1 MQENKNVVVEED
13 DDILFDLMQLWKLFK
28 KNWKWFPISILSCLF
43 IAALY
48 LWFTPATISVTGK
61 MELINKSKNSSSGL
75 SAGLAMLNSLPLGL
89 GSSFGGGSLGI
100 DAEKEILMSNTLV
113 SNVVK
118 ELGLYTEYRL
128 CRWGRKSLL
137 YQNNPITVSLDSA
150 HVQWFDDELPLT
162 FHQIQLTVS
171 KNSSGYKV
179 KTKLVENKE
188 ETKLPTQT
196 FSSLPATIETEVG
209 TLTITENIL
218 PPKHAENFEKNYML
232 EVTITPPSKS
242 ADSFIARLAA
252 DPPTKTITNI
262 LNITLQDQNLM
273 RGLDFI
279 NNLVDAYNQRA
290 NDEKNE
296 EACKT
301 DEFVNARL
309 AKIDVE
315 LGSSDDAWE
324 NSKKQYQI
332 TTPEV
337 DAQEALKKKSEY
349 EARLIVIGT
358 NLQMHDYL
366 SEYVNDPANLY
377 EVIPLGFARGAS
389 SPSDDGSTTSVSQ
402 DYSSVVARHN
412 SLVNQRKDLLR
423 SMSELSPQVQRL
435 TKSIEEL
442 HPTIQLMMKR
452 DREQLLMQ
460 KNTLD
465 REYTRY
471 SGRVG
476 SVPQVERVF
485 TEIGRQRE
493 IKQAVYLLLLQK
505 REETAMDLANTT
517 DKGRL
522 IDKVTSVDGSS
533 KPQKKK
539 ILAVAFLLGALF
551 PMGILYLLQ
560 MLKTKVDTLDELE
573 AITQLPFLLEIPNT
587 DYDEAIRSLR
597 TKLLLQLKPGQNA
610 ILVASQNDGDG
621 KTFIAQHLTDSL
633 NAIGKKT
640 LFVNGDMRNSDSQS
654 IQGHPAD
661 ILASEAFTQ
670 LIVQAK
676 ATNDFV
682 IIDSPALD
690 KYVDSLQ
697 LAPFA
702 DATLYVVKAGSTL
715 KSDIQ
720 TLNNETRLPEPLLV
734 FNN

>member
-1 MQENKNVVVEED
+1 MQENKKVIVEEED
-13 DDILFDLMQLWKLFK
+13 NILFDLMQLWKLFK
-28 KNWKWFPISILSCLF
+28 KNWKWFPISILACLF
-43 IAALY
+43 IAVLY
-48 LWFTPATISVTGK
+48 LWFTPTTVSVIGK

-118 ELGLYTEYRL
+118 ELDLYTEYRL
-128 CRWGRKSLL
+128 SRWGRKSLL

-196 FSSLPATIETEVG
+196 FSSLPATVETEVG

-218 PPKHAENFEKNYML
+218 SSKQAKAFENNYTL
-232 EVTITPPSKS
+232 EVTITPPSKV

-252 DPPTKTITNI
+252 DPPIKTVTNI
-262 LNITLQDQNLM
+262 LNITLQDQSLM
-273 RGLDFI
+273 RGIDFI
-279 NNLVDAYNQRA
+279 SSLVDAYNQRA

-296 EACKT
+296 EARKT
-301 DEFVNARL
+301 DEFVNTRL

-337 DAQEALKKKSEY
+337 DAQEALEKKSQY
-349 EARLIVIGT
+349 EARLVEIGT
-358 NLQMHDYL
+358 KLQLHDYL
-366 SEYVNDPANLY
+366 SDYVSDPNNIYELIPVGMLGGVSEGQANTST
-377 EVIPLGFARGAS
+377 PGTS
-389 SPSDDGSTTSVSQ
+389 SFIAQ
-402 DYSSVVARHN
+402 HN
-412 SLVNQRKDLLR
+412 QLVNQYKDLLK
-423 SMSELSPQVQRL
+423 SASELSPQVHRL
-435 TKSIEEL
+435 KKSIEEL
-442 HPTIQLMMKR
+442 HPTLVLAMKR
-452 DREQLLMQ
+452 DREQLVMQ
-460 KNTLD
+460 KNTLE
-465 REYTRY
+465 REYARY
-471 SGRVG
+471 AGRIG
-476 SVPQVERVF
+476 SAPQMERVF

-522 IDKVTSVDGSS
+522 IDKVTSVAGSS

-560 MLKTKVDTLDELE
+560 MLKTKVDTLYELE
-573 AITQLPFLLEIPNT
+573 TITQLPILAEIPNT
-587 DYDEAIRSLR
+587 DSEEAIRSLR
-597 TKLLLQLKPGQNA
+597 TKLLLQLKPGQNT

-640 LFVNGDMRNSDSQS
+640 LFVNGDMRNNDSQS
-654 IQGHPAD
+654 IQGYPAD
-661 ILASEAFTQ
+661 ILASEAFIQQIAQT
-670 LIVQAK
+670 K

-682 IIDSPALD
+682 IIDSPALS
-690 KYVDSLQ
+690 KYVDALQ
-697 LAPFA
+697 LAQFA
-702 DATLYVVKAGSTL
+702 DTTLFVVKAGTIA
-715 KSDIQ
+715 KSDIGL
-720 TLNNETRLPEPLLV
+720 LNKETRLPQLMLV
-734 FNN
+734 YNQ

>member
-1 MQENKNVVVEED
+1 MQENKNTMFDED
-13 DDILFDLMQLWKLFK
+13 VFYDGLMNLFQLFK
-28 KNWKWFPISILSCLF
+28 KNWKWFPVSILACLF
-43 IAALY
+43 VAALY
-48 LWFTPATISVTGK
+48 LYFTPTTVSVTGK
-61 MELINKSKNSSSGL
+61 MELIDKSKSGSSGF
-75 SAGLAMLNSLPLGL
+75 SAGMALLNSLPMGL
-89 GSSFGGGSLGI
+89 YSGFGRGSLGI
-100 DAEKEILMSNTLV
+100 DSEVEILTSNTLV
-113 SNVVK
+113 RSVVK
-118 ELGLYTEYRL
+118 NLGVYTEYRL
-128 CRWGRKSLL
+128 CKRGRKTLL
-137 YQNNPITVSLDSA
+137 YQNTPIVVSLDSA
-150 HVQWFDDELPLT
+150 HVQWFDDELPLS

-188 ETKLPTQT
+188 ETKLSTQT
-196 FSSLPATIETEVG
+196 FASLPATIETEVG

-218 PPKHAENFEKNYML
+218 SPKQGKAFEKDYTL
-232 EVTITPPSKS
+232 IVTVTPPSTV
-242 ADSFIARLAA
+242 ANSFISRLTIE
-252 DPPTKTITNI
+252 PPKKTVNNI
-262 LNITLQDQNLM
+262 LNITLQDENLL
-273 RGLDFI
+273 RGLDFV
-279 NNLVDAYNQRA
+279 NSLVDAYNQRA
-290 NDEKNE
+290 NNEKNE
-296 EACKT
+296 EARKT
-301 DEFVNARL
+301 DEFVNTRL

-332 TTPEV
+332 TTPEA
-337 DAQEALKKKSEY
+337 DAQEALKKRSEY

-412 SLVNQRKDLLR
+412 ALVNQRKDLLK

-452 DREQLLMQ
+452 DREQLVMQ

-465 REYTRY
+465 REYARY

-505 REETAMDLANTT
+505 REETAMNLANTT

-522 IDKVTSVDGSS
+522 IDDVSVDSGSN
-533 KPQKKK
+533 KPHKKM
-539 ILAVAFLLGALF
+539 IIVLAVFFGILL
-551 PMGILYLLQ
+551 PMGVLYLLQ
-560 MLKTKVDTLDELE
+560 LMKSKIDIKEDINKMTK
-573 AITQLPFLLEIPNT
+573 LPYLADIPAS
-587 DYDEAIRSLR
+587 DSGEAIRNLR
-597 TKLLLQLKPGQNA
+597 TNLLLNLKTGQNT
-610 ILVASQNDGDG
+610 ILVTSQNDGDG

-633 NAIGKKT
+633 NAIGRKT
-640 LFVNGDMRNSDSQS
+640 LFINGDMRNSDSQS

-661 ILASEAFTQ
+661 ILASEEFAQ
-670 LIVQAK
+670 QIAQAK
-676 ATNDFV
+676 ADYDFV

-690 KYVDSLQ
+690 KYVDALQ

-702 DATLYVVKAGSTL
+702 DATLYVAKAGSTL

-720 TLNNETRLPEPLLV
+720 ALNSEIHLPQPLLV
-734 FNN
+734 LNN

>member
-1 MQENKNVVVEED
+1 MQENKKVVVKED
-13 DDILFDLMQLWKLFK
+13 DDILFDLMQLWKQFK
-28 KNWKWFPISILSCLF
+28 KNWKWFPISILACLF
-43 IAALY
+43 VAALY
-48 LWFTPATISVTGK
+48 LWFTPTTVSVTGK

-89 GSSFGGGSLGI
+89 GSSLGGASLGI

-113 SNVVK
+113 RNVVK
-118 ELGLYTEYRL
+118 ELGLYTEYHLSSWRHK
-128 CRWGRKSLL
+128 RLL
-137 YQNNPITVSLDSA
+137 YQNNPIIVSLDSA

-188 ETKLPTQT
+188 EIKLPTQS
-196 FSSLPATIETEVG
+196 FVALPATIETEVG
-209 TLTITENIL
+209 TLTVSENIL
-218 PPKHAENFEKNYML
+218 PPKQAKAFEKDYTL
-232 EVTITPPSKS
+232 EITITPPSKV

-252 DPPTKTITNI
+252 DPPKKTVTNI

-273 RGLDFI
+273 RGIDFI
-279 NNLVDAYNQRA
+279 NSLVDAYNQLA

-296 EACKT
+296 EARKT

-337 DAQEALKKKSEY
+337 DAQEALGKKSQY
-349 EARLIVIGT
+349 EARLVEIGT
-358 NLQMHDYL
+358 KLQLHDYL
-366 SEYVNDPANLY
+366 SDYVNDPNNMFELIPVGMLGGISEGQAN
-377 EVIPLGFARGAS
+377 AS
-389 SPSDDGSTTSVSQ
+389 TSGT
-402 DYSSVVARHN
+402 SSFIAQHN
-412 SLVNQRKDLLR
+412 QLVNQYKDLLK
-423 SMSELSPQVQRL
+423 SASELSPQVHRL
-435 TKSIEEL
+435 KKSIEEL
-442 HPTIQLMMKR
+442 HPTLVLAMKR
-452 DREQLLMQ
+452 DREQLVMQ

-465 REYTRY
+465 REYARY

-505 REETAMDLANTT
+505 REETAMELANTT

-522 IDKVTSVDGSS
+522 IDKVTSVSGSA
-533 KPQKKK
+533 KPRKK
-539 ILAVAFLLGALF
+539 IVFAAALLLGALF

-573 AITQLPFLLEIPNT
+573 AITQPPILAEIPDT
-587 DYDEAIRSLR
+587 DSDEAICSLR
-597 TKLLLQLKPGQNA
+597 TKLLLQLKSGQNS
-610 ILVASQNDGDG
+610 ILVASQNEGDG

-661 ILASEAFTQ
+661 ILASESFAQ
-670 LIVQAK
+670 QIAQAK

-690 KYVDSLQ
+690 KYVDALQ
-697 LAPFA
+697 LAQYV
-702 DATLYVVKAGSTL
+702 DATLYIVKAGATL

-720 TLNNETRLPEPLLV
+720 TLNNETHLPEPLLV
-734 FNN
+734 FNNSQKQ

>member
-1 MQENKNVVVEED
+1 MQENKNTMFDED
-13 DDILFDLMQLWKLFK
+13 VFYNGLMNLFQLFK
-28 KNWKWFPISILSCLF
+28 KNWKWFPVSILACLF
-43 IAALY
+43 VAALY
-48 LWFTPATISVTGK
+48 LYFTPTTVSVTGK
-61 MELINKSKNSSSGL
+61 MELINKSKSSSSSL
-75 SAGLAMLNSLPLGL
+75 SAGLAMLNSLPFGL
-89 GSSFGGGSLGI
+89 GSSLGGGSLGI

-118 ELGLYTEYRL
+118 ELSLYTEYRL
-128 CRWGRKSLL
+128 SRWGRKSLL
-137 YQNNPITVSLDSA
+137 YQNNPIVVSLDSA
-150 HVQWFDDELPLT
+150 HVQWIDDELPLT

-188 ETKLPTQT
+188 ETKLPTQS
-196 FSSLPATIETEVG
+196 FASLPATIETEVG
-209 TLTITENIL
+209 TLTVTENIL
-218 PPKHAENFEKNYML
+218 LPKQTKAFEKDYTL
-232 EVTITPPSKS
+232 EITITPPSKV

-279 NNLVDAYNQRA
+279 NYLVDAYNQRA

-296 EACKT
+296 EARKT

-337 DAQEALKKKSEY
+337 DAQEALKKRSEY

-366 SEYVNDPANLY
+366 SEYVNDSANLY

-412 SLVNQRKDLLR
+412 SLVNQRKDLLK

-452 DREQLLMQ
+452 DREQLVMQ

-465 REYTRY
+465 REYARY

-533 KPQKKK
+533 KPRKKMV
-539 ILAVAFLLGALF
+539 LAVAFFLGALF
-551 PMGILYLLQ
+551 PMGLLYLLQ

-573 AITQLPFLLEIPNT
+573 TITRLPILAEIPNT
-587 DYDEAIRSLR
+587 DSDESIRNLR
-597 TKLLLQLKPGQNA
+597 TKLLLQLKTGQNA

-621 KTFIAQHLTDSL
+621 KTYIAQHLADSL
-633 NAIGKKT
+633 TAIGKKT

-661 ILASEAFTQ
+661 FLASEEFAQ
-670 LIVQAK
+670 QIAQAK
-676 ATNDFV
+676 ADNDFV
-682 IIDSPALD
+682 IIDTPALG
-690 KYVDSLQ
+690 KYVDAFQ

-702 DATLYVVKAGSTL
+702 DATLYVAKAGSTC
-715 KSDIQ
+715 KSDIL
-720 TLNNETRLPEPLLV
+720 TLNNDIRLPHPLLV
-734 FNN
+734 LNN